1 MFYHDTGSENGNDV
15 FPNITQRCERQQ
27 SSRGVMA
34 TMVTGGNI
42 DIYYNQNIITLST
55 AQYNLV
61 IMTLFINTPPLL
73 YIWTQGGRFRMYP
86 RKCPARDCRWLVET
100 ATINKCENSGWGWW
114 EQRRNKIGQWRHHV
128 LLLVDTAHP
137 LTISSNTLLL
147 GPDNV
152 HSKCSRF
159 PPRTLTSLHEQDL

>member
-27 SSRGVMA
+27 SCRGVVA

-61 IMTLFINTPPLL
+61 IMTLFINTPPPL
-73 YIWTQGGRFRMYP
+73 YIWTRGGRFRMCP
-86 RKCPARDCRWLVET
+86 RYNIQHEIVGDKWRRRQL
-100 ATINKCENSGWGWW
+100 INVRTSAANRLIGEVVQS
-114 EQRRNKIGQWRHHV
+114 RRR
-128 LLLVDTAHP
+128 P
-137 LTISSNTLLL
+137 LL
-147 GPDNV
+147 GP
-152 HSKCSRF
+152 S
-159 PPRTLTSLHEQDL
+159 PGYG